1 MIHMEFLPS
10 LNVIL
15 LMSHPGR
22 RPKEICRVPFSST
35 SNSSA
40 SQMLVFPQHNDIAD
54 FFQISTWKKKRH
66 LFTASSA
73 GCEVRCPIFEPD
85 YYCQVTK
92 NVENSK
98 GSKELKVLSLP
109 AESSH
114 WKDKQQKILTL
125 IDFANFNENISCPWE
140 SIQQRMQGKA
150 QDILDGSPIE
160 SSSKSEISVPTWSK
174 WATKDIPVPSIPS
187 G

>member
-1 MIHMEFLPS
+1 M
-10 LNVIL
+10 
-15 LMSHPGR
+15 
-22 RPKEICRVPFSST
+22 
-35 SNSSA
+35 
-40 SQMLVFPQHNDIAD
+40 
-54 FFQISTWKKKRH
+54 KKKRH

-125 IDFANFNENISCPWE
+125 QISMRTSPVRGSRFSKGCLE
-140 SIQQRMQGKA
+140 A

-160 SSSKSEISVPTWSK
+160 SSSKSEISVPTWSN
-174 WATKDIPVPSIPS
+174 
-187 G
+187 

>member
-1 MIHMEFLPS
+1 M
-10 LNVIL
+10 
-15 LMSHPGR
+15 
-22 RPKEICRVPFSST
+22 
-35 SNSSA
+35 
-40 SQMLVFPQHNDIAD
+40 
-54 FFQISTWKKKRH
+54 KKKRH

-125 IDFANFNENISCPWE
+125 QISMRTSPVRGSRFSKGC
-140 SIQQRMQGKA
+140 KA
-150 QDILDGSPIE
+150 RLRTSWMEVLSSPAPNLKSLFQHGPTEPLKISQSHQSHLVNSFPYYGSNMLSLCYHYGI
-160 SSSKSEISVPTWSK
+160 I
-174 WATKDIPVPSIPS
+174 
-187 G
+187 